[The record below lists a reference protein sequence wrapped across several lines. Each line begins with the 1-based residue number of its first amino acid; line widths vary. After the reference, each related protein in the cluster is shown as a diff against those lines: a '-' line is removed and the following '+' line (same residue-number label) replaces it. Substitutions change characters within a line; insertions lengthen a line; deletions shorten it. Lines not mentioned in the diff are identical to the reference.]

1 MTQASQT
8 AIAPAA
14 GRLGVLTAGLGAVA
28 TTFMAGVES
37 VRRGEASPIGSLT
50 QMGRVRDADGS
61 GSAPLLREY
70 LPLAG
75 LETLVFGAWDPIEEN
90 ALEAARTAGVLEE
103 RDIARVA
110 DFLAAIEPMPAAF
123 DNRYVPRLAGTNVK
137 KGASK
142 RVIADQIRD
151 DIRAFRAR
159 HKLERVVLVWCG
171 STEIM
176 TRRAPEHE
184 TMEQF
189 ERAMEANGDAI
200 APSMLYAWAAIMEG
214 VPFVNAAPN
223 LTADVPCLT
232 RLAVERG
239 VPLAG
244 KDLKTGQTWLKTV
257 IAPAIRARC
266 LGLAGWFS
274 TNILGNRDGA
284 TLEDPASFRTKEET
298 KLGVL
303 DSILQPEL
311 FPELYG
317 DYAHVVRINYYPPRG
332 DRKEGWDSID
342 FVGWMG
348 YPMQMKIDFLGR
360 DSILAAPLVLDVAL
374 LLDFAM
380 RAGMSGV
387 QDWMGFYFK
396 SPMTRAGLPEHD
408 FFAQHA
414 ALMGALRSRMGDS
427 RRLHLDL
434 EVHV

>member
-1 MTQASQT
+1 MTPPIET
-8 AIAPAA
+8 PIAPAE
-14 GRLGVLTAGLGAVA
+14 GRLGILTAGLGAVS

-37 VRRGEASPIGSLT
+37 VRRGEANPIGSLT
-50 QMGRVRDADGS
+50 QMGRVRAVDGKGDS
-61 GSAPLLREY
+61 PLLREY
-70 LPLAG
+70 VPLAS
-75 LETLVFGAWDPIEEN
+75 LESLVFGAWDPIPEN
-90 ALEAARTAGVLEE
+90 ALQAARTAGVLEE

-110 DFLAAIEPMPAAF
+110 DFLDAIEAMPAAF
-123 DNRYVPRLAGTNVK
+123 EARFVPRITGTNVK
-137 KGASK
+137 HGASK
-142 RVIADQIRD
+142 RAIAEQIRE
-151 DIRAFRAR
+151 DIREFRAR
-159 HKLERVVLVWCG
+159 HKLERVVVLWCG
-171 STEIM
+171 STEIL
-176 TRRAPEHE
+176 TRRGPEHE

-189 ERAMEANGDAI
+189 ERAMDASHDAI
-200 APSMLYAWAAIMEG
+200 TPSMLYAWAAIMEG
-214 VPFVNAAPN
+214 APFANAAPN
-223 LTADVPCLT
+223 LTADIPCLT
-232 RLAVERG
+232 RLAVDRG

-274 TNILGNRDGA
+274 TNILGNRDGD

-317 DYAHVVRINYYPPRG
+317 EYAHVVRINYYPPRG

-342 FVGWMG
+342 FVGWLG

-360 DSILAAPLVLDVAL
+360 DSILAAPLVLDIAL

-387 QDWMGFYFK
+387 QEWLGFYFK
-396 SPMTRAGLPEHD
+396 SPMARTGAPEHD

-414 ALMGALRSRMGDS
+414 ALMGALRSRMGDA
-427 RRLHLDL
+427 RPLHLDL
-434 EVHV
+434 EVPV